1 MECRDNNLTPD
12 QVDER
17 IDKYLAGE
25 MADDE
30 RAVFEDHI
38 FECEKCYTETLNDAR
53 VNIILKRQGT
63 FEKLDEAFKAKDWVK
78 VLEYVFEL
86 EVSGYTES
94 VHPILTRKGF
104 ALRELGKI
112 DAAFKIYEQ
121 AVKVHPEDA
130 DVISSYG
137 WFFLNRRD
145 WSGATDIFNKA
156 VKVDSNHGVSWKFLG
171 TALAMQSKFNEA
183 KSALLKAKDL
193 RHTDLEINIYLA
205 NTAVLSGDID
215 DASHWV
221 DDVYSKIPQ
230 GPYTPPFLNVAG
242 LVEVYKGNLETAIKT
257 FSDLVASDLS
267 NPHYVANLGLSYWR
281 TGEPDK
287 MKKALEFYERAIS
300 IQPDNKVAVKNLAEM
315 KSALE
320 TGKHFE
326 PVPLVAMG

>member
-25 MADDE
+25 MTDE
-30 RAVFEDHI
+30 EKTSFEEHI

-53 VNIILKRQGT
+53 VTIILKRQGAYQNL
-63 FEKLDEAFKAKDWVK
+63 LDEFKQKNWNT
-78 VLEYVFEL
+78 VLELADKL
-86 EVSGYTES
+86 EALGYAES
-94 VHPILTRKGF
+94 IHPILTRKGF

-112 DAAFKIYEQ
+112 DDAFKIYEQ
-121 AVKVHPEDA
+121 AVNVYPEDA

-145 WSGATDIFNKA
+145 WPGAADIFNKA
-156 VKVDSNHGVSWKFLG
+156 VEADPNHGVSWKFLG
-171 TALAMQSKFNEA
+171 TALAMQSKFSEA

-215 DASHWV
+215 DATHWV
-221 DDVYSKIPQ
+221 DDVYTKIPQ

-257 FSDLVASDLS
+257 FSDLVGSDLS

-281 TGEPDK
+281 TGEPDR

-300 IQPDNKVAVKNLAEM
+300 IQPDNKIAVTNLAEM